1 MIPLAHIF
9 LVSLGLFCAG
19 MFGLLWQTNLLRI
32 LIAIEAMLNGAVFLF
47 IGASLHHGN
56 IDGFL
61 MFLMIICVA
70 AAEVGVALAIVFSH
84 NSLKPKHSIAR
95 TA

>member
-1 MIPLAHIF
+1 
-9 LVSLGLFCAG
+9 

-32 LIAIEAMLNGAVFLF
+32 LIAIEAMLNGAAFLF
-47 IGASLHHGN
+47 IGVTLHHGN

-70 AAEVGVALAIVFSH
+70 AAEVGIALAIVLS
-84 NSLKPKHSIAR
+84 NNRLKHSASI
-95 TA
+95 TI